1 MRLYTVTIIAALIS
15 ATFAAQVA
23 VQIINFSFQPQTVT
37 VQPGDTVIWTNSDN
51 TAHTVTT
58 DTTGFDSGNI
68 NPGATFSHTFATAA
82 TVKYHCSI
90 HPFMLGTVDAAAAPG
105 TSVAPGTSASPTAS
119 STTSG
124 ATASPTTTTTAAP
137 SPTTTAPPTPTQ
149 PSSGNVLNAPIK
161 ALLAVGVGAIAFTQF
176 L

>member
-37 VQPGDTVIWTNSDN
+37 VQPGDTVIWTNSDT

-90 HPFMLGTVDAAAAPG
+90 HPFMLGTVDASA
-105 TSVAPGTSASPTAS
+105 APGTSASPTSS

-124 ATASPTTTTTAAP
+124 ATASPTTTSSAAP